1 MSQPF
6 ELAVDGMHCQ
16 ACVRRVKAALAA
28 VPGVV
33 VDEVAIGR
41 VRGAVEGGAP
51 TAAIAALAAAGF
63 PAATPAAAPPAAA
76 AS

>member
-16 ACVRRVKAALAA
+16 ACVRRVRAALAA
-28 VPGVV
+28 LPGVV

-41 VRGAVEGGAP
+41 VRGAVDGVDPQAV
-51 TAAIAALAAAGF
+51 IVR
-63 PAATPAAAPPAAA
+63 
-76 AS
+76 